1 MGDGWGD
8 MEFMVVYGLANWLYT
23 FQYTSCKGL

>member
-1 MGDGWGD
+1 VGDWGD

>member
-1 MGDGWGD
+1 MGDWGD